1 VWLVVVAV
9 SVKEGRKNEH
19 GNKPFN
25 QNAVLGIQHD
35 HVVSEFQRTW
45 NKSSAQQAPQI
56 LSDPFFG

>member
-1 VWLVVVAV
+1 MNMEINHYAM
-9 SVKEGRKNEH
+9 
-19 GNKPFN
+19 
-25 QNAVLGIQHD
+25 LGIQHD